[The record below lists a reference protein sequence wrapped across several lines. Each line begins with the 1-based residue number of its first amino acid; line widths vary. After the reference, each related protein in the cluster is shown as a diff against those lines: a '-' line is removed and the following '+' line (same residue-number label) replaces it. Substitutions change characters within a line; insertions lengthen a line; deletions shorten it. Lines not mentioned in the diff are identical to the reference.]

1 MKTYWS
7 KDEGI
12 KVKKI
17 NGDDIW
23 NLDDTFLII
32 ICESLKYF
40 RANHTGFPPFAEND
54 DEWNN
59 FKRLSTRS
67 TTLIKKTNST
77 RYSTKHLKPL
87 RKCFSPCGYNNFVHQ
102 LYKWWT
108 MRGQKE
114 KAWTTPHYILYLTML
129 F

>member
-23 NLDDTFLII
+23 NLYDTFLII

-59 FKRLSTRS
+59 ILDDVVDKFQKVIDAKYNINQENKLD
-67 TTLIKKTNST
+67 TLL
-77 RYSTKHLKPL
+77 HDA
-87 RKCFSPCGYNNFVHQ
+87 FEAF
-102 LYKWWT
+102 
-108 MRGQKE
+108 E
-114 KAWTTPHYILYLTML
+114 KVFFALWI
-129 F
+129 